1 MNEAERTDRR
11 RVLAAGALLGL
22 LALDVIWGFFAT
34 RVLSGVVV
42 PGERAGASGSDQR
55 LLDAVAMSFLI
66 VFVATAGLWLIWQ
79 YAAHETLRQRSAPGV
94 RRKPSVV
101 GWWLVPIVGLF
112 TAGFAVGEIV
122 GAVPIPHWLPRRA
135 LRLLFAAWWMSV
147 LLFTL
152 SPRTIWDTGGPV
164 AVALSTAAT
173 ATFALASL
181 FAFPL
186 VWLLDRG
193 IGTVIARPEHVP
205 DRRDA
210 LTS

>member
-1 MNEAERTDRR
+1 M
-11 RVLAAGALLGL
+11 
-22 LALDVIWGFFAT
+22 
-34 RVLSGVVV
+34 
-42 PGERAGASGSDQR
+42 PGDRAGASGPDQR
-55 LLDAVAMSFLI
+55 LLDTVAMSFL
-66 VFVATAGLWLIWQ
+66 VVLAATAAVWLIWQ
-79 YAAHETLRQRSAPGV
+79 YAVLETLRQRSAPGV

-152 SPRTIWDTGGPV
+152 SPGTIWDIGGPV
-164 AVALSTAAT
+164 AIQLSTAAT
-173 ATFALASL
+173 STFALASL

-193 IGTVIARPEHVP
+193 VGTVIARPDPVP
-205 DRRDA
+205 ARRDA
-210 LTS
+210 LTP